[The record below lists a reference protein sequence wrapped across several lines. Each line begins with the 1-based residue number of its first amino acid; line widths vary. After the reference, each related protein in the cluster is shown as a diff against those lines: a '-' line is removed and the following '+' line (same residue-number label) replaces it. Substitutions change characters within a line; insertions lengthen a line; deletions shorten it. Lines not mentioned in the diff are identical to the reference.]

1 MTKRKCISTRIL
13 TRLLA
18 VFLSFSPFMTLQ
30 AAAQQ
35 SPVPPFP
42 RFGRR
47 IVPALPHRSR
57 LEPATEEQRV
67 VETEITYKPIIHL
80 SL

>member
-35 SPVPPFP
+35 SPVP
-42 RFGRR
+42 
-47 IVPALPHRSR
+47 
-57 LEPATEEQRV
+57 
-67 VETEITYKPIIHL
+67 L
-80 SL
+80 SLGLGGASSLRYHIAPAWSLQLKNSVLWKLK